1 MKKYGFTLAE
11 VLITLGIIGVV
22 ASMTLPALIQN
33 YNHLVLKSQFQKAY
47 SVAQQVVLMA
57 KTESGA
63 GQFAKYCADISDEYR
78 EDPEQGIAYPN
89 SPQCHELL
97 NKAFLNKSLTVY
109 THQDK
114 TGEYTVKR
122 PVEEMRTYNNQNTI
136 QVAGAGAEYWTV
148 RRGRNG
154 MYMQFRINEGT
165 MWLTI
170 DTNGKKK
177 PNRLGHDI
185 FTFYVD
191 KKKDALT
198 GLKQNKAYTQE
209 ELDNM
214 EGTDWQKDRAGN
226 PCSINSNQKQNGNGC
241 SWYAINDINPDTN
254 KQGYWKNLPK

>member
-1 MKKYGFTLAE
+1 MKINAFTLAE

-22 ASMTLPALIQN
+22 AAMTLPALIQN
-33 YNHLVLKSQFQKAY
+33 YNHLVLRSQFQKAY
-47 SVAQQVVLMA
+47 SIAQQVVLLA
-57 KTESGA
+57 KTEAGV
-63 GQFAKYCADISDEYR
+63 GQFAKYCADVSDEYR
-78 EDPEQGIAYPN
+78 EDPENGIAYPN

-97 NKAFLNKSLTVY
+97 NKAFTNIGTKYMWTKDVMTIS
-109 THQDK
+109 
-114 TGEYTVKR
+114 R
-122 PVEEMRTYNNQNTI
+122 PESEMRTYNNKNTI
-136 QVAGAGAEYWTV
+136 QAAGAGAEYWTV

-154 MYMQFRINEGT
+154 MYMQFRINESV
-165 MWLTI
+165 MWLTL

-214 EGTDWQKDRAGN
+214 EDIEYWQKDRAGN

-254 KQGYWKNLPK
+254 QKGYWKTLPK

>member
-1 MKKYGFTLAE
+1 MKMNAFTLAE

-22 ASMTLPALIQN
+22 AAMTLPALIQN
-33 YNHLVLKSQFQKAY
+33 YNHLVLESQFKKAY

-63 GQFAKYCADISDEYR
+63 GQFAKYCADVSDEYYQ
-78 EDPEQGIAYPN
+78 DPEHGVAYPN
-89 SPQCHELL
+89 SRQCHELL
-97 NKAFLNKSLTVY
+97 NIAFINKAY
-109 THQDK
+109 THQN
-114 TGEYTVKR
+114 TSGENVVQR
-122 PVEEMRTYNNQNTI
+122 PVEELRTYNNKNTI
-136 QVAGAGAEYWTV
+136 AESGAGAEYWTV
-148 RRGRNG
+148 RRGKDG
-154 MYMQFRINEGT
+154 MYMQFRINEST

-170 DTNGKKK
+170 DTNGKNK

-198 GLKQNKAYTQE
+198 GLKQNNAFTQE

-214 EGTDWQKDRAGN
+214 EGEDWVKDRAGN

-254 KQGYWKNLPK
+254 QKGYWKNLPK